1 MMIDLDNFKTVN
13 DKLGHREGDRI
24 LKVAATTIEEVAGQG
39 NIAARVGGDEFIV
52 LLSKMDEAKAEQL
65 AAELIGK
72 VNEEF
77 SSLRKKIGLSPSI
90 SVGVAFASGGD
101 DLETLY
107 EKADRALYRSKE
119 NGKNQYNLYHAG

>member
-1 MMIDLDNFKTVN
+1 MMIDLDNFKAVN

-77 SSLRKKIGLSPSI
+77 SSLRKK
-90 SVGVAFASGGD
+90 
-101 DLETLY
+101 
-107 EKADRALYRSKE
+107 
-119 NGKNQYNLYHAG
+119 